1 MEDYISS
8 AVDFISSADIY
19 LLALAGVLTA
29 LIPVIRK
36 TKTKTDDKIVDNTLS
51 VLTKIR
57 SFLTKNKKK

>member
-36 TKTKTDDKIVDNTLS
+36 TKTKTDDKVVDGTLS
-51 VLTKIR
+51 VLAKIR